1 VARRLVRAAAVGPGD
16 LVFDLGA
23 GAGAITLPL
32 ARTGARVLAV
42 ERDPRVAH
50 RLAADLEQHDNVRVI
65 TGDALSVP
73 LPGRPFVVVAN
84 IPFAITTAIV
94 RRLVGSP
101 MTGAHLVVERGAA
114 RRLCAAVPGR
124 PELLGWQAAV
134 EFQWLWPVPAHCF
147 RPPPAVDGAV
157 LRMRRR
163 PQPPPRELAS
173 LLRYAFRSP
182 HAPASRVVGRAAA
195 RRAGIEPGTPVLA
208 VTATQWLAT
217 LRP

>member
-23 GAGAITLPL
+23 GGGAITLPL
-32 ARTGARVLAV
+32 ARTGARVVAV
-42 ERDPRVAH
+42 ERDVRVAR
-50 RLAADLEQHDNVRVI
+50 RLDAHLERHDNVRVI
-65 TGDALSVP
+65 TGDALTVP

-84 IPFAITTAIV
+84 IPFAITTAVV
-94 RRLVGSP
+94 RRLIASP
-101 MTGAHLVVERGAA
+101 MSGAHLVVQRGAA
-114 RRLCAAVPGR
+114 RRLSAAAPGR
-124 PELLGWQAAV
+124 PELLGWQAAFD
-134 EFQWLWPVPAHCF
+134 FQRLWSVPAHCF
-147 RPPPAVDGAV
+147 RPSPAVDGAV

-182 HAPASRVVGRAAA
+182 HAPASRVLGRAVA
-195 RRAGIEPGTPVLA
+195 RRAGITPGTPIIA